1 MSIDKI
7 KKALTAN
14 LGAKI
19 VSLLFAVFLWLHV
32 TAQQLENQTFRVPL
46 ALAGIPDTLTI
57 IHDLPEY
64 VEVSVRGSRSNL
76 LKLRLFGRLKAT
88 VDVSVVK
95 PGRVNIPLSSAIL
108 NISEEFDPREV
119 IIDEPKVLTLNFERV
134 DSRLVPVKVAFK
146 GEIPQDIIIRGAPA
160 IIPDRVRVSG
170 AMSIVNGI
178 TLLNT
183 EEIDIRG
190 KRGKLS
196 QELAINMSGYNA
208 VVTPDR
214 VLVEIELS
222 KRGVRTLANLPPTIL
237 QDSENILVRYS
248 PKTVSLTIEG
258 PEELIKGITS
268 DEISILLNITTRL
281 PGTYKIQPEVKLP
294 QGIETYWLD
303 IEYFDITILT
313 SSGE

>member
-1 MSIDKI
+1 MSLDRIR
-7 KKALTAN
+7 KAMTAN

-19 VSLLFAVFLWLHV
+19 ISLFFAVFLWLHV

-76 LKLRLFGRLKAT
+76 LKLRLFGKLNAT
-88 VDVSVVK
+88 VDVSVAK
-95 PGRVNIPLSSAIL
+95 PGRINISLSSAIL

-134 DSRLVPVKVAFK
+134 VSRLVPVKVAFK
-146 GEIPQDIIIRGAPA
+146 GEIPRDIIIRGEPA
-160 IIPDRVRVSG
+160 IIPDRVRVIG

-178 TLLNT
+178 KLLNT
-183 EEIDIRG
+183 EEIDIKG

-196 QELAINMSGYNA
+196 QELGINMSGYNA
-208 VVTPDR
+208 VVAPDR
-214 VLVEIELS
+214 VLVEIVLS
-222 KRGVRTLANLPPTIL
+222 KRGVRTLANMPPTIL
-237 QDSENILVRYS
+237 QDTENVLVRYS

-268 DEISILLNITTRL
+268 DEVSILLNITTRK

-303 IEYFDITILT
+303 IEYFEITIL
-313 SSGE
+313 SPSGE

>member
-1 MSIDKI
+1 MSFDKI
-7 KKALTAN
+7 NKVLTAN

-19 VSLLFAVFLWLHV
+19 ISLFFAVFLWLHV

-88 VDVSVVK
+88 VDVSVAK
-95 PGRVNIPLSSAIL
+95 PGRVNISLSSAIL

-134 DSRLVPVKVAFK
+134 VSRLVPVKVAFK

-170 AMSIVNGI
+170 AMSIINSI

-196 QELAINMSGYNA
+196 HELGINMSGYNA
-208 VVTPDR
+208 VVIPDK

-237 QDSENILVRYS
+237 QDTENILVRYS

-258 PEELIKGITS
+258 PEELINGITS
-268 DEISILLNITTRL
+268 DEVSILLNITTRR

-303 IEYFDITILT
+303 IEYFNITILLP
-313 SSGE
+313 SGE

>member
-1 MSIDKI
+1 MSFDKI
-7 KKALTAN
+7 NKALTAN

-19 VSLLFAVFLWLHV
+19 ISLFFAVFLWLHV
-32 TAQQLENQTFRVPL
+32 TAQQLENQTFRAPL

-88 VDVSVVK
+88 VDVSVAK
-95 PGRVNIPLSSAIL
+95 PGRVNISLSSAIL

-134 DSRLVPVKVAFK
+134 VSRLVPVKIAFK

-160 IIPDRVRVSG
+160 IIPDMVRVSG
-170 AMSIVNGI
+170 AMSIINGI
-178 TLLNT
+178 KLLNT

-196 QELAINMSGYNA
+196 QELGINMSGHNA
-208 VVTPDR
+208 VVTPDK

-237 QDSENILVRYS
+237 QDIENIQVRYS

-258 PEELIKGITS
+258 PEELINGITS
-268 DEISILLNITTRL
+268 DEVSILLNITTRK
-281 PGTYKIQPEVKLP
+281 PGNYKIPPEVKLP

-303 IEYFDITILT
+303 IEYFNITIFLP
-313 SSGE
+313 SSE

>member
-1 MSIDKI
+1 MSLDRIR
-7 KKALTAN
+7 KAMTAN

-19 VSLLFAVFLWLHV
+19 ISLFFAVFLWLHV

-76 LKLRLFGRLKAT
+76 LKLRLFGRLNAT
-88 VDVSVVK
+88 VDVSVAK
-95 PGRVNIPLSSAIL
+95 PGRINISLSSAIL

-134 DSRLVPVKVAFK
+134 VSRLVPVKVAFT
-146 GEIPQDIIIRGAPA
+146 GEIPTDSSSRGTPA

-183 EEIDIRG
+183 EEIDIKG

-196 QELAINMSGYNA
+196 QELGINLSGHNA
-208 VVTPDR
+208 VVAPDR
-214 VLVEIELS
+214 VLVELVLS
-222 KRGVRTLANLPPTIL
+222 KRGIRTLANMPPTIL
-237 QDSENILVRYS
+237 QDTENVLVRYS

-268 DEISILLNITTRL
+268 DEVSILLNITTRR
-281 PGTYKIQPEVKLP
+281 PGTYKIRPEVKLP

-303 IEYFDITILT
+303 IEYFDITIL
-313 SSGE
+313 SPSGE

>member
-1 MSIDKI
+1 MSLDKM
-7 KKALTAN
+7 KKAMTAN

-19 VSLLFAVFLWLHV
+19 ISLLFAVFLWLHV

-46 ALAGIPDTLTI
+46 AVAGIPDTLTI

-95 PGRVNIPLSSAIL
+95 QGRVNIPLSSAIL

-119 IIDEPKVLTLNFERV
+119 IIDEPKFLTLNFERV
-134 DSRLVPVKVAFK
+134 TSRLVPVKVAFK

-196 QELAINMSGYNA
+196 QELRINMSGHNA
-208 VVTPDR
+208 AVTPDK

-222 KRGVRTLANLPPTIL
+222 KRGIRTLTNLPPTIL
-237 QDSENILVRYS
+237 QDTENILVRYS

-268 DEISILLNITTRL
+268 DEVSILLNITTRQ
-281 PGTYKIQPEVKLP
+281 PGTYKIPPEVKLP

-303 IEYFDITILT
+303 IEYFDITIL
-313 SSGE
+313 SPSGE

>member
-1 MSIDKI
+1 MIIDRI

-19 VSLLFAVFLWLHV
+19 VALLFSLFLWLHV

-46 ALAGIPDTLTI
+46 TIAGIPDTLTI
-57 IHDLPEY
+57 IHELPDH
-64 VEVSVRGSRSNL
+64 VVVSVRGSRSNL

-88 VDVSVVK
+88 VDVSDAK
-95 PGRVNIPLSSAIL
+95 PGRVNIPLSAAIL

-119 IIDEPKVLTLNFERV
+119 DIDEPKSLTLNFERIA
-134 DSRLVPVKVAFK
+134 SRLVPVKVAYK
-146 GEIPQDIIIRGAPA
+146 GEIPQDIIIRGTPA

-170 AMSIVNGI
+170 ASTVVNSI

-183 EEIDIRG
+183 EEIDIKG

-196 QELAINMSGYNA
+196 QEVGINMSGYSA
-208 VVTPDR
+208 AVTPSR

-237 QDSENILVRYS
+237 QDTENLQVRYS

-258 PEELIKGITS
+258 PEELVKGITADQVS
-268 DEISILLNITTRL
+268 VLLNITTRA
-281 PGTYKIQPEVKLP
+281 PGSYKIQPEVKLP

-303 IEYFDITILT
+303 IEYFDITIL
-313 SSGE
+313 SPSGR

>member
-1 MSIDKI
+1 MRLDKI

-14 LGAKI
+14 MGAKI

-46 ALAGIPDTLTI
+46 ALAGVPDTLTI
-57 IHDLPEY
+57 IHDLPQH
-64 VEVSVRGSRSNL
+64 VEVNVRGSRSNL

-88 VDVSVVK
+88 VDVSVAK

-134 DSRLVPVKVAFK
+134 TSRLVPVKVAFK
-146 GEIPQDIIIRGAPA
+146 GEIPQDIIIRGTPA

-178 TLLNT
+178 TVLNT

-196 QELAINMSGYNA
+196 QELGIDMSGHNA
-208 VVTPDR
+208 VATPGR

-237 QDSENILVRYS
+237 QDTENVVVRYS

-268 DEISILLNITTRL
+268 DEVSILLNITTRK
-281 PGTYKIQPEVKLP
+281 PGTFKIQPEVKLP
-294 QGIETYWLD
+294 KGIEKYWLD
-303 IEYFDITILT
+303 IEYFDITIL
-313 SSGE
+313 SPSGE